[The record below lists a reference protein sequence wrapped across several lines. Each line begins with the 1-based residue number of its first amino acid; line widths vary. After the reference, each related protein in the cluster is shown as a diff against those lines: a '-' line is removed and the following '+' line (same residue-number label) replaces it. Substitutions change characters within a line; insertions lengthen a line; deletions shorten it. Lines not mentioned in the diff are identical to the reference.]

1 MHRPIS
7 RIIIDRDRIAR
18 RVEELG
24 AEIARDLGPNIPAPG
39 SPTPA
44 RGQVVLVPILTGSIV
59 FVADLIRRLPL
70 MLSLRVVTVSSYPGQ
85 TTQSK
90 GAKIAGELPPDLG
103 GNHVLLVDDILDSG
117 QTLSLIRDTILAQN
131 PASLRICVLLRK
143 PESIRKVHVDAQYVG
158 FDIPEAFVVGYG
170 LDYDGFY
177 RNLPDI
183 AELGTPTS
191 EVPPES
197 AA

>member
-7 RIIIDRDRIAR
+7 RTIIDRDRIAR
-18 RVEELG
+18 RVAELG
-24 AEIARDLGPNIPAPG
+24 DDIARDLSRELGPGGDNG
-39 SPTPA
+39 
-44 RGQVVLVPILTGSIV
+44 RVVLVPILTGSIV

-103 GNHVLLVDDILDSG
+103 NSHVLVVDDILDSG

-131 PASLRICVLLRK
+131 PASLRVCVLLRK
-143 PESIRKVHVDAQYVG
+143 PESIRKAHVDAHYVG
-158 FDIPEAFVVGYG
+158 FDIPDAFVVGYG

-183 AELGTPTS
+183 AELGPPADTP
-191 EVPPES
+191 PPERP
-197 AA
+197 A